1 MISDDKPVTPA
12 LKVKALRRIQLML
25 GQVKRIRGLDSG
37 LTEAEFAALANEELV
52 EVTFD
57 ADEGPILERYY
68 IRKILPKGFLIL
80 SDADLSPPSPLQVA
94 VVPHHK
100 SVGTRIFEGTRS
112 GLWDLIKIAFGAVL
126 GFLLKKYWS

>member
-25 GQVKRIRGLDSG
+25 GQVRRIRGLDSG
-37 LTEAEFAALANEELV
+37 LTEEEFAALANEELV

-68 IRKILPKGFLIL
+68 IHKILPKGFLIL
-80 SDADLSPPSPLQVA
+80 SDADLSPSPLQVA
-94 VVPHHK
+94 VVHPHK

-112 GLWDLIKIAFGAVL
+112 GLWDLIKIAFGAGL
-126 GFLLKKYWS
+126 GFLLKKYWP